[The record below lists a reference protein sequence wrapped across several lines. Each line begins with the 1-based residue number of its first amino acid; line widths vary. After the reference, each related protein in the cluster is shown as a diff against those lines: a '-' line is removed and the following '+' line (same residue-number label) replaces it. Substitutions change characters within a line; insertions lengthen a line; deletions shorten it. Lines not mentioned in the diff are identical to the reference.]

1 MAEAVDSSRSR
12 AGLAAAPLF
21 AFVVLGLPDGMLGV
35 AWPALRHGFGQPLAG
50 LGELLI
56 ASLAGYLSVTTV
68 SGWALRRFGIAAV
81 LLGSAAGGCAGA
93 ALFAV
98 TRWWSV
104 LVAAAVILG
113 AAGGALDAAI
123 NTVIALAGR
132 ERLMNLLHAAYGVGA
147 ALGPLVV
154 TAAVAAA
161 SWRAAYGVLFVLE
174 LVLAGVWIAVRAAFT
189 RTFSALPQPPPPAP
203 PAGGLRGRPSTR
215 PAWQAGGR
223 RLRVLIL
230 LGLAVFFCYTGLE
243 VTVASWSASVLRGP
257 GGLSAAA
264 AGVAVFGYWA
274 SLTAGRMGAAWLGSR
289 LSPVNAA
296 RSGLAG
302 AIAGSAVVW
311 VNVTPAVTVA
321 GLVIIGL
328 GLGPIFP
335 ALVNLT
341 PGRVGAGTA
350 VSVIGWQMA
359 AASAGGTGLSALTG
373 VVLQLAG
380 LRSFG
385 PVLVVLAVLL
395 GCLNVSLERAA
406 RAGSERR
413 PPR

>member
-1 MAEAVDSSRSR
+1 MTEAVDSPRPQT
-12 AGLAAAPLF
+12 GLAAAPLF

-35 AWPALRHGFGQPLAG
+35 AWPALRHGFGQPLAS

-56 ASLAGYLSVTTV
+56 ASLAGYLSVTML
-68 SGWALRRFGIAAV
+68 SGWALRRFGISAV
-81 LLGSAAGGCAGA
+81 LLGSAAAGCAGA
-93 ALFAV
+93 GLFGV

-113 AAGGALDAAI
+113 AAGGGLDAAI

-154 TAAVAAA
+154 TAAVGAA
-161 SWRAAYGVLFVLE
+161 SWRAAYGVLFALE
-174 LVLAGVWIAVRAAFT
+174 LILAGVWIAVRAAFT
-189 RTFSALPQPPPPAP
+189 RTFSALPQAPP
-203 PAGGLRGRPSTR
+203 PAGGLRGRPSGR
-215 PAWQAGGR
+215 PAWPAGGR
-223 RLRVLIL
+223 RLGGLIL
-230 LGLAVFFCYTGLE
+230 LGLAVFFCYSGLE

-289 LSPVNAA
+289 LTPVNAA

-311 VNVTPAVTVA
+311 ANITPAVTVT
-321 GLVIIGL
+321 GLVMIGL

-350 VSVIGWQMA
+350 VSVIGWQVA
-359 AASAGGTGLSALTG
+359 AAGAGGTSLSALTG

-385 PVLVVLAVLL
+385 PALVVLAVLL
-395 GCLNVSLERAA
+395 GCLNLSLERAA
-406 RAGSERR
+406 RSGSERR